1 MTKRILV
8 IEDEPQMLLGL
19 RDNLELEG
27 YEVVTASDG
36 EDGLAKAISTAPD
49 LVILDV
55 TLPRKNGFE
64 VCRELRARA
73 NPTPVVM
80 LKARSQET
88 EKVLGLAIV
97 DHVMRG
103 QNGFVRVDSEP
114 GRGSTFTLHFPLYA
128 GETHGDETHSGDRGR
143 APDVARSA

>member
-27 YEVVTASDG
+27 YEVITASDG
-36 EDGLAKAISTAPD
+36 ED
-49 LVILDV
+49 
-55 TLPRKNGFE
+55 
-64 VCRELRARA
+64 
-73 NPTPVVM
+73 
-80 LKARSQET
+80 
-88 EKVLGLAIV
+88 GLAIV

-103 QNGFVRVDSEP
+103 HGGFVRVDSEP

-128 GETHGDETHSGDRGR
+128 GETHGDQTHTGDRGR
-143 APDVARSA
+143 ASDVARSA